1 MGGELRTLA
10 ARAQR
15 GDRAVVLGD
24 DQAKAIL
31 AEYIRYVGSEP
42 LIAHLD
48 SNPFGVKT
56 ELRATLS
63 KSLTQ
68 LARAI
73 G

>member
-1 MGGELRTLA
+1 LQESKG
-10 ARAQR
+10 
-15 GDRAVVLGD
+15 
-24 DQAKAIL
+24 IL

-56 ELRATLS
+56 ELKATLS

-68 LARAI
+68 LARTI